1 MSIAA
6 LQFMANLMQ
15 GMGVPYQFMRW
26 TEQPPDDYYT
36 VGEYIESASLTRE
49 ESGRQ
54 DSTCILRLFTRKSW
68 MFLEQA
74 KAKIE
79 SAVPITAILP
89 DGTGIAVFYESGM
102 VVPTGDMQLKSM
114 QINLQIQEW
123 KVK

>member
-6 LQFMANLMQ
+6 LQFIADLMQ
-15 GMGVPYQFMRW
+15 GMGIPYSFMRW
-26 TEQPPDDYYT
+26 EETPPKDYYT
-36 VGEYIESASLTRE
+36 VGEYIESPSLTRE

-54 DSTCILRLFTRKSW
+54 DSTFILRLFTSKSW
-68 MFLEQA
+68 LLLEQA

-79 SAVPITAILP
+79 SAVPVTAILP

-102 VVPTGDMQLKSM
+102 VVPTGDMALKSM
-114 QINLQIQEW
+114 KIDLTIQEW

>member
-26 TEQPPDDYYT
+26 ETQPPEDYYT
-36 VGEYIESASLTRE
+36 VGEYIESPSLTRE

-54 DSTCILRLFTRKSW
+54 DSTFILRLFTRKSW

-79 SAVPITAILP
+79 SAVPVTAILP

-114 QINLQIQEW
+114 QINMTIQEW

>member
-1 MSIAA
+1 
-6 LQFMANLMQ
+6 
-15 GMGVPYQFMRW
+15 MR
-26 TEQPPDDYYT
+26 
-36 VGEYIESASLTRE
+36 
-49 ESGRQ
+49 
-54 DSTCILRLFTRKSW
+54 
-68 MFLEQA
+68 LEQA

-114 QINLQIQEW
+114 KIDLTIQEW